1 MCGRVVIL
9 CKLPKPMA
17 FAFFNPSRG
26 AERALFEAKLT
37 NVLPQTVSVGKTG
50 QVNWRLRPPKQELC
64 DGLTKVVSLYLVQLE
79 EPRTHPT
86 KLVEHLCVPL
96 PTAAFMGQSNIKIP
110 GVNPRQ
116 IFFRFSPAPEKIR
129 REKLATKKTSTLA
142 RGF

>member
-1 MCGRVVIL
+1 
-9 CKLPKPMA
+9 MA

-96 PTAAFMGQSNIKIP
+96 PTAALWASQILKPQGSTP
-110 GVNPRQ
+110 GK
-116 IFFRFSPAPEKIR
+116 FFSVFHLPQ
-129 REKLATKKTSTLA
+129 KKYGA
-142 RGF
+142 KN